1 MLTDFYAT
9 YENELQGIHDM
20 NERLQEISH
29 LFFLMIFSLNR
40 NFYISYIN
48 ICEDFQQSICMYSE

>member
-1 MLTDFYAT
+1 
-9 YENELQGIHDM
+9 M

>member
-29 LFFLMIFSLNR
+29 LFFFNDIFIKS
-40 NFYISYIN
+40 
-48 ICEDFQQSICMYSE
+48 